1 MHSGAVYPLAT
12 SDHNLIFGIRKLA
25 FLEVVPNML
34 RLEILR
40 SLMRV
45 HFYQT
50 KNSRWLQ
57 FDFNSVNVNEACKIW
72 KGNIVLDI
80 LNKHASKR
88 VIKVRNKPAP
98 WLNSEMKILRKSST
112 Q

>member
-1 MHSGAVYPLAT
+1 MLNFKKFNAS
-12 SDHNLIFGIRKLA
+12 A
-25 FLEVVPNML
+25 FLSD
-34 RLEILR
+34 R
-40 SLMRV
+40 
-45 HFYQT
+45 

>member
-1 MHSGAVYPLAT
+1 VITILF
-12 SDHNLIFGIRKLA
+12 LQLEKLV
-25 FLEVVPNML
+25 FLEVVPDML
-34 RLEILR
+34 KLEILR

-50 KNSRWLQ
+50 EKNSRWLQ
-57 FDFNSVNVNEACKIW
+57 FAFNSVNVNEAWHIW
-72 KGNIVLDI
+72 KGNLLDI

-98 WLNSEMKILRKSST
+98 WLNSEMKILRKPST